1 MPVPAPVTRAAFCG
15 AAIGVLLDHYRHYL
29 HGCAMRYYRGPQ
41 VRHRPGGN
49 MDRRDALVFGLLALS
64 APALTPRP
72 AHSQA
77 KYPERPIRLVIPFT
91 TGGVN
96 DAVGRPWA
104 DKMKALLG
112 TIIVENIGGAGGGLG
127 AAVVARARPD
137 GYTIL
142 LGGMGSQ
149 VIVGVATNR
158 ANYDPVADFTPIA
171 LLGVTALT
179 IAVHPSV
186 PARTLT
192 ELIDYGKANRG
203 KLSFGSSGAG
213 AMTHLTGELFKSLAG
228 LPDIVHIPYRGG
240 GPLIADLVS
249 GHIPMIAQSVTG
261 HMMELH
267 ETGKVRM
274 LCVTSPNRLAA
285 FPTLP
290 TAVEAGLPN
299 MIAQNFIGLV
309 APAKTPRAIID
320 QIALATHTAMADP
333 QFQQAFIAAGFDP
346 LMDS

>member
-1 MPVPAPVTRAAFCG
+1 MKRR
-15 AAIGVLLDHYRHYL
+15 GVL
-29 HGCAMRYYRGPQ
+29 
-41 VRHRPGGN
+41 
-49 MDRRDALVFGLLALS
+49 ALGVAALS
-64 APALTPRP
+64 TQALPRW
-72 AHSQA
+72 ARGQG
-77 KYPERPIRLVIPFT
+77 KYPDRPIRLVIPFT
-91 TGGVN
+91 PGGVN

-104 DKMKALLG
+104 DKMKSLLG
-112 TIIVENIGGAGGGLG
+112 TVVVENIGGAGGGLG
-127 AAVVARARPD
+127 AAAVARAKPD

-158 ANYDPVADFTPIA
+158 ANYDPVGDFDPIA

-186 PARTLT
+186 PAKTLL
-192 ELIDYGKANRG
+192 ELIAYGKANPG

-213 AMTHLTGELFKSLAG
+213 AMTHLTGELFKSLAD

-249 GHIPMIAQSVTG
+249 GHIPMIAQSVTS

-274 LCVTSPNRLAA
+274 LCVTSPTRLAA
-285 FPTLP
+285 FPLLP

-299 MIAQNFIGLV
+299 MVAQNFIGLF
-309 APAKTPRAIID
+309 APAKTPKEIIE
-320 QIALATHTAMADP
+320 QIAQATRNAMADQ
-333 QFQQAFIAAGFDP
+333 QFQQAFIASGFDP
-346 LMDS
+346 YKDSTPEKTRKFVEDEIGRWAPIIKAIGLKLD

>member
-1 MPVPAPVTRAAFCG
+1 MRRRDVLALG
-15 AAIGVLLDHYRHYL
+15 LAAISGQALPR
-29 HGCAMRYYRGPQ
+29 Q
-41 VRHRPGGN
+41 VR
-49 MDRRDALVFGLLALS
+49 AQS
-64 APALTPRP
+64 
-72 AHSQA
+72 

-104 DKMKALLG
+104 DKMKSLLG
-112 TIIVENIGGAGGGLG
+112 TVVVENIGGAGGGLG
-127 AAVVARARPD
+127 AAAVARARPD
-137 GYTIL
+137 GYTLL

-158 ANYDPVADFTPIA
+158 ANYDPIADFTPIA

-186 PARTLT
+186 PAKTLT
-192 ELIDYGKANRG
+192 ELIAYAKANRG

-228 LPDIVHIPYRGG
+228 LPDIVHVPYRGG
-240 GPLIADLVS
+240 GPLISDLIS
-249 GHIPMIAQSVTG
+249 GHIPIIAQSVTAN
-261 HMMELH
+261 MMELH

-274 LCVTSPNRLAA
+274 LCVTSPQRLAA
-285 FPTLP
+285 FPSLP

-299 MIAQNFIGLV
+299 MVAQNFIGLF
-309 APAKTPRAIID
+309 APAKTPKEIID
-320 QIALATHTAMADP
+320 QLAQVTRGAMADV
-333 QFQQAFIAAGFDP
+333 QFRQAFVSAGFDP
-346 LMDS
+346 YPDSTPEKAREFVEAEITRWTPIIKSLGLKLD

>member
-1 MPVPAPVTRAAFCG
+1 MRRRE
-15 AAIGVLLDHYRHYL
+15 VLTL
-29 HGCAMRYYRGPQ
+29 
-41 VRHRPGGN
+41 
-49 MDRRDALVFGLLALS
+49 GLAALS
-64 APALTPRP
+64 TQALARV
-72 AHSQA
+72 ASAQA
-77 KYPERPIRLVIPFT
+77 KYPDRPIRLVIPFT
-91 TGGVN
+91 PGGVN

-104 DKMKALLG
+104 DKMKPLLG
-112 TIIVENIGGAGGGLG
+112 TVVVENIGGAGGGLG
-127 AAVVARARPD
+127 AAAVARARPD

-158 ANYDPVADFTPIA
+158 ANYDPITDFDPIA

-186 PARTLT
+186 PAKTLL
-192 ELIDYGKANRG
+192 ELIAYGKANPG

-249 GHIPMIAQSVTG
+249 GHIPMIAQSVTS

-285 FPTLP
+285 FPSLP

-299 MIAQNFIGLV
+299 MVAQNFIGLF
-309 APAKTPRAIID
+309 APAKTPREIID
-320 QIALATHTAMADP
+320 QIAQATRTAMADP
-333 QFQQAFIAAGFDP
+333 QFQQAFIASGFDP
-346 LMDS
+346 YLDSTPEKTRRFVEDEIARWTPIIKAIGLKLD